1 MIEKKDK
8 TIDVKNGT
16 TILAGKTR
24 EEVAQKFEE
33 LKASCEGATLMAGA
47 VGQKD
52 DGTFE
57 LRIDVNHNQ
66 LKKYGNS

>member
-1 MIEKKDK
+1 MSKTKDNV
-8 TIDVKNGT
+8 IDDKNLKNFCGT
-16 TILAGKTR
+16 TILTGKTR

-33 LKASCEGATLMAGA
+33 LKASSEGATLMAGA

-57 LRIDVNHNQ
+57 LRIDIV
-66 LKKYGNS
+66 KS

>member
-1 MIEKKDK
+1 MSKNKDNA
-8 TIDVKNGT
+8 IDNDKMQNGT
-16 TILAGKTR
+16 TILTGKTR

-33 LKASCEGATLMAGA
+33 LKASAEGATLMAGA

-57 LRIDVNHNQ
+57 LRIDIV
-66 LKKYGNS
+66 KP

>member
-1 MIEKKDK
+1 MSKKDNNIDEKKLS
-8 TIDVKNGT
+8 GT
-16 TILAGKTR
+16 TILTGKTR

-33 LKASCEGATLMAGA
+33 LKASAEGATLMAGA

-57 LRIDVNHNQ
+57 LRIDIV
-66 LKKYGNS
+66 KS

>member
-1 MIEKKDK
+1 MSKNKDAVAEQQEERK
-8 TIDVKNGT
+8 LSGT
-16 TILAGKTR
+16 TIVTGKTR

-33 LKASCEGATLMAGA
+33 LKASAEGATLMAGA

-57 LRIDVNHNQ
+57 LRIDIVN
-66 LKKYGNS
+66 S

>member
-1 MIEKKDK
+1 MSKTKATQKSDK
-8 TIDVKNGT
+8 KNGP
-16 TILAGKTR
+16 TILTGKTR

-57 LRIDVNHNQ
+57 LKINIVN
-66 LKKYGNS
+66 S

>member
-1 MIEKKDK
+1 MSKKDK
-8 TIDVKNGT
+8 DIDEKKLSGTI
-16 TILAGKTR
+16 ILTGKTR

-57 LRIDVNHNQ
+57 LRIDV
-66 LKKYGNS
+66 KP

>member
-1 MIEKKDK
+1 MSKTKDNV
-8 TIDVKNGT
+8 IDDKNLKNFSGT
-16 TILAGKTR
+16 TILTGKTR

-33 LKASCEGATLMAGA
+33 LKASAEGATLMAGA

-57 LRIDVNHNQ
+57 LRIDIV
-66 LKKYGNS
+66 KS